1 MKTQSSLEVPK
12 QVRSASFDEIQLEN
26 KRQQNAAGSQDANGL
41 LNVPQFPSQRS
52 KSVDSGGSEESS
64 NFLEVPKRFQRR
76 KSSGARP
83 YCVHCLRLEEF
94 NKLHPPEDIPPEPPD
109 LTLSMLSISDTSSS
123 ELEVDE
129 EIFPECS
136 ITVTLSPTLPVP
148 VQSPPPI
155 STSPTIECFSADD
168 LPSPSSAAGRRKS
181 IHRQEA
187 FFAEPTGTSLE
198 NMSEPHS
205 DVASE
210 GASEG
215 ALSEGEQVTIPG
227 LVVHDIYLQVPDL
240 KRDRAASVDSCFSK
254 VSQGKTEELQHSGVS
269 LEVPV
274 GPNVA
279 LRSRSVDIVL
289 PTDEQARYKALAM
302 AAPPGTAPPT
312 TKGYV
317 IRCRTQSFCMVSQ
330 ICMCSSCLLKI
341 FCLSNK
347 NISVK
352 MESRLLQNSFIVSH
366 LYKFLIMSEIA
377 HKKKT
382 CTNHNTTPKLGD
394 QYLATKFPKTPE
406 PRLGK

>member
-12 QVRSASFDEIQLEN
+12 QIRSASFDEIQLEN
-26 KRQQNAAGSQDANGL
+26 KRIQAAARGQDANGL
-41 LNVPQFPSQRS
+41 LNVPQFPGQRS
-52 KSVDSGGSEESS
+52 KSVDSGGGEESS

-94 NKLHPPEDIPPEPPD
+94 NKLHPAEDIPPEPPD
-109 LTLSMLSISDTSSS
+109 GVSLSVLSISDTSSS
-123 ELEVDE
+123 ELEADE

-136 ITVTLSPTLPVP
+136 ITVTLSPTIPSP
-148 VQSPPPI
+148 PIQSPPPI
-155 STSPTIECFSADD
+155 PSSPTIECFPADD
-168 LPSPSSAAGRRKS
+168 TPLPPSSATAERRKS

-187 FFAEPTGTSLE
+187 FFGEPTGTSLD
-198 NMSEPHS
+198 NMSDVPSEAAS
-205 DVASE
+205 D
-210 GASEG
+210 GTSEG
-215 ALSEGEQVTIPG
+215 ALSEGDQVTIPG

-302 AAPPGTAPPT
+302 AAPPGTTQQAP
-312 TKGYV
+312 KGYV
-317 IRCRTQSFCMVSQ
+317 ID
-330 ICMCSSCLLKI
+330 L
-341 FCLSNK
+341 
-347 NISVK
+347 IS
-352 MESRLLQNSFIVSH
+352 R
-366 LYKFLIMSEIA
+366 
-377 HKKKT
+377 
-382 CTNHNTTPKLGD
+382 
-394 QYLATKFPKTPE
+394 
-406 PRLGK
+406 

>member
-1 MKTQSSLEVPK
+1 MNRLRTTFKRSRTPTGAEMKTQSSLEVPK
-12 QVRSASFDEIQLEN
+12 QIRSASFDEMQLEN
-26 KRQQNAAGSQDANGL
+26 KRQQSASAKSQDANGL
-41 LNVPQFPSQRS
+41 LNVPQFPGQRS
-52 KSVDSGGSEESS
+52 KSVDSGGGEESG

-76 KSSGARP
+76 KSSSARP

-94 NKLHPPEDIPPEPPD
+94 NKLHPAEDIPPEPPD
-109 LTLSMLSISDTSSS
+109 LSLSILSISDTSSS
-123 ELEVDE
+123 ELEMDE

-136 ITVTLSPTLPVP
+136 ITVTLSPTIPLPP
-148 VQSPPPI
+148 IQSPPPVP
-155 STSPTIECFSADD
+155 TSPTIECFPADD
-168 LPSPSSAAGRRKS
+168 IPITSSVTCRRKS

-198 NMSEPHS
+198 NMSDAHS
-205 DVASE
+205 EVTSD
-210 GASEG
+210 GTSEG
-215 ALSEGEQVTIPG
+215 ALSDGDQVTIPG

-302 AAPPGTAPPT
+302 AAPPGTTTQA

-317 IRCRTQSFCMVSQ
+317 SMFHHNLHES
-330 ICMCSSCLLKI
+330 KI
-341 FCLSNK
+341 MHVYSYAN
-347 NISVK
+347 VHT
-352 MESRLLQNSFIVSH
+352 EW
-366 LYKFLIMSEIA
+366 
-377 HKKKT
+377 
-382 CTNHNTTPKLGD
+382 
-394 QYLATKFPKTPE
+394 
-406 PRLGK
+406 

>member
-1 MKTQSSLEVPK
+1 MNRLRTTFKRSRTPTGAEMKTQSSLEVPK
-12 QVRSASFDEIQLEN
+12 QIRSASFDEIQLEN
-26 KRQQNAAGSQDANGL
+26 KRQQAAAAAAKAQDTNGL
-41 LNVPQFPSQRS
+41 LNVPQFPGQRS
-52 KSVDSGGSEESS
+52 KSVDSGGSEESG

-94 NKLHPPEDIPPEPPD
+94 NKLHPAEDIPPEPPD
-109 LTLSMLSISDTSSS
+109 PSLSVLSISDTSSS

-136 ITVTLSPTLPVP
+136 ITVTLSPTIPSP
-148 VQSPPPI
+148 PIQSPPPVPI
-155 STSPTIECFSADD
+155 SPTIECFAADD
-168 LPSPSSAAGRRKS
+168 IPAPSSAAGRRKS

-198 NMSEPHS
+198 NMSDAHSEPAS
-205 DVASE
+205 DGTSE
-210 GASEG
+210 GAM
-215 ALSEGEQVTIPG
+215 SEGEQVIIPG
-227 LVVHDIYLQVPDL
+227 LVVQDIYLQVPDL

-302 AAPPGTAPPT
+302 AAPPGTTPQVA
-312 TKGYV
+312 KG
-317 IRCRTQSFCMVSQ
+317 
-330 ICMCSSCLLKI
+330 
-341 FCLSNK
+341 
-347 NISVK
+347 
-352 MESRLLQNSFIVSH
+352 
-366 LYKFLIMSEIA
+366 
-377 HKKKT
+377 
-382 CTNHNTTPKLGD
+382 
-394 QYLATKFPKTPE
+394 
-406 PRLGK
+406 